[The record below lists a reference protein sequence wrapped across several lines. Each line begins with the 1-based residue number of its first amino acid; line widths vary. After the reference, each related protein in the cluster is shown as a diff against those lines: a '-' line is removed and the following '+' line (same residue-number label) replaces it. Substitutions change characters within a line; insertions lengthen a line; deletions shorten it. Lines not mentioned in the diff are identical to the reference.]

1 MPFRLIH
8 SSICMTNA
16 CMKIKVLTACI
27 WGLHACLSLSTA
39 KVNSE
44 PINQSKP
51 TRQIEMEW
59 IAPASQ
65 AENVVDMLDSEAT
78 LSIQQSPKTDTR
90 AFPVAV
96 VIVGIFAAER
106 ITSLLVDL
114 YRNSKPG
121 AILELDKNGKVKITQ
136 SPSLPRGCIIDNIN
150 KKPGCLFPDKKA
162 TDGEMKALIGS
173 LITK

>member
-1 MPFRLIH
+1 MQG
-8 SSICMTNA
+8 
-16 CMKIKVLTACI
+16 MKAKCLTVCI
-27 WGLHACLSLSTA
+27 WSAHACLTVFPASA
-39 KVNSE
+39 NSE
-44 PINQSKP
+44 PITPIKP

-65 AENVVDMLDSEAT
+65 AENVVDMLDAQAT
-78 LSIQQSPKTDTR
+78 LSIQQSSKTDTR

-96 VIVGIFAAER
+96 VIVGIFAVER
-106 ITSLLVDL
+106 IESLLIDL
-114 YRNSKPG
+114 HRNSKPG
-121 AILELDKNGKVKITQ
+121 AILELDKSGRVKITQ